1 MVVMSMTDCV
11 NSTVFLYFV
20 FFLFGG
26 WGVFFH
32 FYWGRAV
39 DQNHERQYLTLSSL
53 SSWITF
59 VSLKRSGLFSPYQT
73 IFE

>member
-1 MVVMSMTDCV
+1 MVVVSMTDCV
-11 NSTVFLYFV
+11 NST
-20 FFLFGG
+20 FFFYWGG
-26 WGVFFH
+26 GVVVFFH
-32 FYWGRAV
+32 FYWGRGV

-59 VSLKRSGLFSPYQT
+59 VYLKRSGLFSPYQT